1 MEINKIVM
9 QGENFAPLE
18 CSVQV
23 DTYGKECMEQDKY
36 LFHYREIVP
45 VPALSMVD
53 DLLLISQCGKDSV
66 MINAFVNA
74 KTNMKKLQFG
84 EDKCHKIHVGTDKS
98 LCPELKIEKWKEK
111 EIHRVQTGQSSLT
124 DVYDGKYIIKEKN
137 QERYLGDIIDCMGRN
152 DSNISKRVDKGHEK
166 IKQVMGYLEDIC
178 FGKFHFTVAKT
189 LRETYSYRV
198 SF

>member
-1 MEINKIVM
+1 
-9 QGENFAPLE
+9 
-18 CSVQV
+18 
-23 DTYGKECMEQDKY
+23 
-36 LFHYREIVP
+36 
-45 VPALSMVD
+45 MVD

-98 LCPELKIEKWKEK
+98 LCPALTIEKWKEK

-124 DVYDGKYIIKEKN
+124 NVYDGKYTIKEKN

-152 DSNISKRVDKGHEK
+152 DSNISKRIDKGHEK
-166 IKQVMGYLEDIC
+166 INTGYGLSRRHL
-178 FGKFHFTVAKT
+178 FWK
-189 LRETYSYRV
+189 V
-198 SF
+198 SLHCGQDT